1 MPARYEESVRCAHH
15 TLLDKG
21 SGRWWNDRRMS
32 SIPVAPS
39 LKSITLFTAA
49 YMLAAVA
56 GSMAQG
62 NKEFIFYI
70 VVMLVLIAVVTL
82 VHRAVNLTTALLWTL
97 SIWGLLH
104 MAGGLVPL
112 PKGWPYNEEQAV
124 LYSWWIIP
132 QRLKYDQIVH
142 AYGFGVTTWVC
153 WHCLKSAMQ
162 RGFGIQL
169 RPTFGL
175 LVLSAAAGVGF
186 GALNEVVEFIAVLTI
201 PNTNVGGYENTG
213 WDLVANLIGATL
225 AAVII
230 RFDQKAS
237 AV

>member
-1 MPARYEESVRCAHH
+1 MNDKTSPR
-15 TLLDKG
+15 LLPLG
-21 SGRWWNDRRMS
+21 
-32 SIPVAPS
+32 AFTS
-39 LKSITLFTAA
+39 L
-49 YMLAAVA
+49 YMLTAVA

-70 VVMLVLIAVVTL
+70 VVMLILISAVVL
-82 VHRAVNLTTALLWTL
+82 VHRAVTLTAALLWAL

-112 PKGWPYNEEQAV
+112 PKGWPYNGDQAV

-153 WHCLKSAMQ
+153 WHCLKSAMR

-169 RPTFGL
+169 QPTFGL
-175 LVLSAAAGVGF
+175 LVLSTAAGVGF
-186 GALNEVVEFIAVLTI
+186 GALNEVVEFMAVLTI

-213 WDLVANLIGATL
+213 WDLVANLIGASVTAL
-225 AAVII
+225 II
-230 RFDQKAS
+230 RLRDSDAS
-237 AV
+237 

>member
-1 MPARYEESVRCAHH
+1 MNDKPSPR
-15 TLLDKG
+15 LLPLG
-21 SGRWWNDRRMS
+21 
-32 SIPVAPS
+32 AFTS
-39 LKSITLFTAA
+39 L
-49 YMLAAVA
+49 YMLTAVA

-70 VVMLVLIAVVTL
+70 VVMLILVGAVVL
-82 VHRAVNLTTALLWTL
+82 VHRAARLTAALLWAL

-112 PKGWPYNEEQAV
+112 PKGWPYNGDHAV

-142 AYGFGVTTWVC
+142 AYGFGVTSWVC
-153 WHCLKSAMQ
+153 WHCLKSAMY

-175 LVLSAAAGVGF
+175 LVLSTAAGVGF

-213 WDLVANLIGATL
+213 WDLVANLLGASATAL
-225 AAVII
+225 II
-230 RFDQKAS
+230 RLRDSGAS
-237 AV
+237 

>member
-1 MPARYEESVRCAHH
+1 MNDKPSPR
-15 TLLDKG
+15 LL
-21 SGRWWNDRRMS
+21 
-32 SIPVAPS
+32 PLAA
-39 LKSITLFTAA
+39 FTAL
-49 YMLAAVA
+49 YMLSAVA

-62 NKEFIFYI
+62 NKEFVFYI
-70 VVMLVLIAVVTL
+70 VVMLVLIGAVML
-82 VHRAVNLTTALLWTL
+82 VHRAGKLTAALLWAL

-112 PKGWPYNEEQAV
+112 PKGWPYNGDQAV

-153 WHCLKSAMQ
+153 WHCLKSAMR

-175 LVLSAAAGVGF
+175 LALSTAAGVGF

-213 WDLVANLIGATL
+213 WDLVANLLGASATAL
-225 AAVII
+225 II
-230 RFDQKAS
+230 RLRDGGAS
-237 AV
+237 